1 MKTPRYALLLTIS
14 FLALQL
20 ETLAQDQVTV
30 VLQAVEKNNP
40 ALRAARQYTEAQALS
55 YQTDI
60 FLPNPTVA
68 FEYLPGT
75 PAEAGTQKDLS
86 VEQAFDFPTAYFR
99 RKQLAEAQVNQLPYV
114 MDSLRQ
120 QVLLEA
126 KQLCLELIYTRK
138 KAALLSQRL
147 GNARQLVQD
156 YERGLSEGEANI
168 LEVNKAKLLR
178 LDLDNAL
185 ALTQSKIEQLM
196 AQLTALN
203 GGQEVSFSASTYPL
217 MENIPSFEVLEPLA
231 EARDPMLNY
240 YEQQEQI
247 SQQYLSL
254 SKALVLPSFRAG
266 YRYQAILGQQY
277 NGFMAGISIPLWE
290 DKNKVRLARARTEW
304 SYQAVEKE
312 RTDHFYS
319 LQRLYDK
326 QRTLQNTLQEYEALL
341 SGLNSMELLSKAL
354 RLGEISSIEYFME
367 IRYFYD
373 AEDTYLSLEN
383 DYQQTVAE
391 LLKYQL

>member
-1 MKTPRYALLLTIS
+1 
-14 FLALQL
+14 
-20 ETLAQDQVTV
+20 
-30 VLQAVEKNNP
+30 
-40 ALRAARQYTEAQALS
+40 
-55 YQTDI
+55 
-60 FLPNPTVA
+60 
-68 FEYLPGT
+68 
-75 PAEAGTQKDLS
+75 
-86 VEQAFDFPTAYFR
+86 
-99 RKQLAEAQVNQLPYV
+99 
-114 MDSLRQ
+114 
-120 QVLLEA
+120 
-126 KQLCLELIYTRK
+126 
-138 KAALLSQRL
+138 
-147 GNARQLVQD
+147 
-156 YERGLSEGEANI
+156 
-168 LEVNKAKLLR
+168 
-178 LDLDNAL
+178 
-185 ALTQSKIEQLM
+185 
-196 AQLTALN
+196 
-203 GGQEVSFSASTYPL
+203 
-217 MENIPSFEVLEPLA
+217 VLEPLA

-312 RTDHFYS
+312 RTDHLYS